1 MSTYGTARNGRC
13 YIYCFLSVAKGWTG
27 MDMTLS
33 GGCLCGF
40 IRFNAINPVSAHS
53 CSCDICQKHSGC
65 QTAVWLEF
73 HSTDVE
79 WTGEGGSPSLY
90 RSSKTSSRA
99 FCARCGSSMG
109 AIDDAPVTALL
120 SGVFDHN
127 ECAIFSPQSHSFQDM
142 KPDWWQKI
150 MPDTAG

>member
-1 MSTYGTARNGRC
+1 MN
-13 YIYCFLSVAKGWTG
+13 LK
-27 MDMTLS
+27 LS

-40 IRFNAINPVSAHS
+40 IRFTATNPVSTHS

-73 HSTDVE
+73 HSADVE
-79 WTGEGGSPSLY
+79 WTGEGGTPSLY

-99 FCARCGSSMG
+99 FCARCGSSLG

-127 ECAIFSPQSHSFQDM
+127 KAVIFSPHSHSFQDM
-142 KPDWWQKI
+142 KPDWWRKI
-150 MPDTAG
+150 MPDTAE